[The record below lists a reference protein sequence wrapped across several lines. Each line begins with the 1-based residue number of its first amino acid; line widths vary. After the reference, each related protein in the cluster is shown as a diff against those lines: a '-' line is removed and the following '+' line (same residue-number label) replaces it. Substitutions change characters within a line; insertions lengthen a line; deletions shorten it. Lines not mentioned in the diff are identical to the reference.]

1 MAQYLVF
8 RLYGPLA
15 SWGLPAV
22 GGDRQ
27 TGLAPSRSAI
37 LGLPSS

>member
-22 GGDRQ
+22 GG
-27 TGLAPSRSAI
+27 
-37 LGLPSS
+37 